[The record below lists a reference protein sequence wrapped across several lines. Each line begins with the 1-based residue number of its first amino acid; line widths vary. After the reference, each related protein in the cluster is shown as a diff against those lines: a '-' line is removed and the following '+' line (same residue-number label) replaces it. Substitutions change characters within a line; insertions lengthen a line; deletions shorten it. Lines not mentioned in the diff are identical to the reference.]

1 MAVIQRIRR
10 NSALLIG
17 VIALAMAGFI
27 FMDMSSGGGNMFGGD
42 QNSVAKINGKKISIR
57 DYSLKVQQEIDNY
70 QARTGQSPTFEQQE
84 SFRTKIWDEMMYDNL
99 IGTKHENLGVSV
111 TDDELVDL
119 LNGDTPH
126 PYVVQS
132 FSDPE
137 TGQFDRNLAQQ
148 YYARMQDPNDPLSD
162 QMNVSYQAMKD
173 QIYREQLSGK
183 YSATIGEKLF
193 RTRMAGQLHIR

>member
-42 QNSVAKINGKKISIR
+42 QTSVARINGKKISIQ
-57 DYSLKVQQEIDNY
+57 DYSLKVQQASDAY
-70 QARTGQSPTFEQQE
+70 AARTGQRATFEEEQA
-84 SFRTKIWDEMMYDNL
+84 FRTQIWDEMMYDNL
-99 IGTKHENLGVSV
+99 IGKKHKDLGISV
-111 TDDELVDL
+111 TEDEMVDL
-119 LNGDTPH
+119 LNGTSPH

-132 FSDPE
+132 FSNPE

-148 YYARMQDPNDPLSD
+148 
-162 QMNVSYQAMKD
+162 
-173 QIYREQLSGK
+173 
-183 YSATIGEKLF
+183 
-193 RTRMAGQLHIR
+193 